1 MGLLYEALTYKL
13 RSCIFD
19 VHSSLMS
26 GYDEES
32 YQIALALE
40 LRKHNIPYESKAVR
54 YIEHRGIK
62 VYKFVLDLIV
72 ADSVIL
78 ELKYLQD
85 DFHPANYAQ
94 ILGYLKCWE
103 KELGLLI
110 NFGQAQANIKR
121 VIYSEKEFEI
131 SENYQVIEKF
141 INSDNRKYLRALR
154 TAIMTIGKMYGVGYR
169 DTIYQ
174 SLIEVELNHQ
184 KVPFSSPN
192 LIPVWH
198 ENTMIRKF
206 ELTLPIIANCVLCS
220 IVAHKRNLKA
230 DLFKMKT
237 YLRAA
242 NLQIGLLVHFGKN
255 KLEIFGVAS

>member
-1 MGLLYEALTYKL
+1 MGLLYEELTYHL

-32 YQIALALE
+32 YQIALALQ
-40 LRKHNIPYESKAVR
+40 LRKQNIPFESKVVR
-54 YIEHRGIK
+54 FIEHRGIK

-72 ADSVIL
+72 KDKIIL

-131 SENYQVIEKF
+131 TENYQAIEKF
-141 INSDNRKYLRALR
+141 INLDNRIYLRALR
-154 TAIMTIGKMYGVGYR
+154 TAIITIGEMYGLGYR

-174 SLIEVELNHQ
+174 SLIEVELNYQ
-184 KVPFSSPN
+184 KVPFSSAN
-192 LIPVWH
+192 LIPVWF
-198 ENTMIRKF
+198 ENNIIRKF
-206 ELTLPIIANCVLCS
+206 EMKLPIIADCTLCS
-220 IVAHKRNLKA
+220 IVAQKRNLKA
-230 DLFKMKT
+230 DIFKMKT
-237 YLRAA
+237 YLKAA
-242 NLQIGLLVHFGKN
+242 NLQIGILVHFGKD
-255 KLEIFGVAS
+255 KLEIFGVAP